1 MSRYHR
7 YSSGT
12 ALDQE
17 TEKEDAITKKRVEQL
32 NSEIKIEKPGDQDYY
47 AKKALR
53 KARRHKYH

>member
-1 MSRYHR
+1 MARYHR
-7 YSSGT
+7 YTPGVAS
-12 ALDQE
+12 DHE

>member
-1 MSRYHR
+1 MARYHR

-12 ALDQE
+12 ASDQE
-17 TEKEDAITKKRVEQL
+17 IGKEDAITKKRVEQL